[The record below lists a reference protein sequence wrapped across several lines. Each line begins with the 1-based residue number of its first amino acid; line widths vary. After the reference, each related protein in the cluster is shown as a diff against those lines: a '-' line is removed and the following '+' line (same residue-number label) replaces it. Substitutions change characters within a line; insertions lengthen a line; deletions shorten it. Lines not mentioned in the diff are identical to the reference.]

1 MEGDKRREEAEGK
14 FNLNFREVLGSLVG
28 VAERGEGETERR
40 GRRHGGVSRG
50 RSGVG
55 KFL

>member
-1 MEGDKRREEAEGK
+1 MEGDKGREEAEGK

-28 VAERGEGETERR
+28 VVERGEGETERR